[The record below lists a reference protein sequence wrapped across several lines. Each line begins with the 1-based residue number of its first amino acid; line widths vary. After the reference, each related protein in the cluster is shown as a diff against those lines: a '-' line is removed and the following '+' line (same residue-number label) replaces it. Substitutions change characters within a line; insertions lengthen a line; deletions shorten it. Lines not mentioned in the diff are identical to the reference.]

1 MSKIFNKLKH
11 YIHLTDT
18 GLLCQRYFVIG
29 AFDGA
34 LTVLGM
40 VLASYFAGSL
50 SPSFIIPAAIGATVA
65 LGLSSAWGAYEAE
78 RVVQRQELFRL
89 EKAVMRSMDNTLHEK
104 ASRFAVIWG
113 AFVHGIAP
121 VPAALLPVLSF
132 LMIPPLSIDVAFL
145 ISVGVT
151 LAFLFFL
158 GVFLAKIGKL
168 NMWITGARLVFA
180 GIITAFFCLIIGAAA
195 H

>member
-1 MSKIFNKLKH
+1 MPKIIDKLKH

-18 GLLCQRYFVIG
+18 GQLGQRYFVIG

-34 LTVLGM
+34 LTILGM
-40 VLASYFAGSL
+40 VLASYFTGNL

-78 RVVQRQELFRL
+78 RVVQRQELLRL
-89 EKAVMRSMDNTLHEK
+89 EKAVMRSMDDTLHEK

-121 VPAALLPVLSF
+121 IPAALLPVLSF
-132 LMIPPLSIDVAFL
+132 LVVPPLSIDVAFQ

-168 NMWITGARLVFA
+168 NKWITGARLVFA
-180 GIITAFFCLIIGAAA
+180 GIITALFCLVIGAVAQ
-195 H
+195 

>member
-1 MSKIFNKLKH
+1 MPKIFDKLKQ
-11 YIHLTDT
+11 YIYLTDT
-18 GLLCQRYFVIG
+18 GQLCQRYFVIG

-50 SPSFIIPAAIGATVA
+50 SPSFIIPAAIGATIA

-89 EKAVMRSMDNTLHEK
+89 EKAVMRSMENTLHEK
-104 ASRFAVIWG
+104 ASQFAVIWG
-113 AFVHGIAP
+113 AFVHGFAP

-132 LMIPPLSIDVAFL
+132 LMVPPLSIKAAFQ

-151 LAFLFFL
+151 MTFLFFL

-168 NMWITGARLVFA
+168 NKWTTGVRLVFA
-180 GIITAFFCLIIGAAA
+180 GIITALFCLVIGAVA

>member
-1 MSKIFNKLKH
+1 MLKIFDKLKH

-18 GLLCQRYFVIG
+18 GQLGQRYFVIG

-40 VLASYFAGSL
+40 ILASYFTGSL

-78 RVVQRQELFRL
+78 RVVQRQELKHL
-89 EKAVMRSMDNTLHEK
+89 EKHVMRSMDDTLHEK

-132 LMIPPLSIDVAFL
+132 LVVPPLSIDIAFQ
-145 ISVGVT
+145 ISVGIT

-158 GVFLAKIGKL
+158 GVYLAKIGKM
-168 NMWITGARLVFA
+168 NKWTTGARLVFA
-180 GIITAFFCLIIGAAA
+180 GIITALFCLVIGAVA

>member
-1 MSKIFNKLKH
+1 M
-11 YIHLTDT
+11 TDT
-18 GLLCQRYFVIG
+18 GQLGQRYFVIG

-40 VLASYFAGSL
+40 ILASYFAGGL

-78 RVVQRQELFRL
+78 RVVQRQELLRL
-89 EKAVMRSMDNTLHEK
+89 EKAVLRSMEDTLHEK
-104 ASRFAVIWG
+104 ASRFAVTWG

-132 LMIPPLSIDVAFL
+132 LVVPPLSLEVAFQ

-168 NMWITGARLVFA
+168 NKWITGARLVFA
-180 GIITAFFCLIIGAAA
+180 GIITALFCLVIGAVA